1 MPQTPGLPATH
12 GRGWFIAF
20 EGVEGAGKTT
30 QLDRLRS
37 ELEARGHQVVATREP
52 GGTPVGERIR
62 AILLD
67 PVAAELEPRAEAL
80 LFAAA
85 RAQLVEQVV
94 RPALDRGAVV
104 LCDRY
109 LDSSLAYQ
117 GEARGLGRERIEQ
130 VNQWATGGLLPHLVV
145 LLDLDPTAGL
155 ARAGGQRDRIEGQE
169 LEFHLAVSRGF
180 RALAAEHPERYLV
193 VDAAL
198 PAEQVARQVLAGV
211 LAHME
216 GSRVGLG

>member
-1 MPQTPGLPATH
+1 MPQAPGVQSRH
-12 GRGWFIAF
+12 GRGWFITF

-37 ELEARGHQVVATREP
+37 ELEARGHEVVATREP

-67 PVAAELEPRAEAL
+67 PVAAELQPRAEAL

-85 RAQLVEQVV
+85 RAQLVEQVI

-117 GEARGLGRERIEQ
+117 GEGRGLGRDPIEQ
-130 VNQWATGGLLPHLVV
+130 VNRWATGGLLPHLVV
-145 LLDLDPTAGL
+145 LLDLDPAAGL
-155 ARAGGQRDRIEGQE
+155 ARGGGQHDRIGDQE
-169 LEFHLAVSRGF
+169 LEFHRAVSRGF
-180 RALAAEHPERYLV
+180 RTLATEQPDRYLV
-193 VDAAL
+193 VDAAQ
-198 PAEQVARQVLAGV
+198 PADQVAGQVLAGV

>member
-1 MPQTPGLPATH
+1 MPQTPSVPATH

-37 ELEARGHQVVATREP
+37 EFEARGHQVVATREP

-67 PVAAELEPRAEAL
+67 PVAELEPRAEAL

-85 RAQLVEQVV
+85 RAQLVEQVI

-155 ARAGGQRDRIEGQE
+155 ARAGGQRDRIEDQE

-198 PAEQVARQVLAGV
+198 PAEQVSRQVLAGV